1 MPKIDVCI
9 VAARR
14 PDLLAATL
22 ESLSKRMLDHFEIEN
37 VYMNLDPI
45 FGDEEAHAAC
55 LALVRNR
62 FPAAIVFEPETP
74 SFVGAVRRLWSAT
87 TAEFVLHLEDD
98 WVALTDIGP
107 DVFTAFEDSAVA
119 QVSFHTAEQKW
130 DIAKKG
136 HFHKRNEYVRLF
148 GIKIPKFTAFPIFT
162 TSPSLLRGEFVRD
175 VARLMDPAKDPE
187 KQFYYG
193 VNPALEEY
201 VRNKKSYIF
210 SPEKRPVIKDIGR
223 DWQKEKKIKKVIRG
237 ANSVWEQ
244 AE

>member
-1 MPKIDVCI
+1 
-9 VAARR
+9 
-14 PDLLAATL
+14 
-22 ESLSKRMLDHFEIEN
+22 
-37 VYMNLDPI
+37 MNLDPI

-55 LALVRNR
+55 LALIRSR
-62 FPAAIVFEPETP
+62 FRAAIVFEPETP

-130 DIAKKG
+130 DIGKKG
-136 HFHKRNEYVRLF
+136 HFHKRNEYVKLL

-162 TSPSLLRGEFVRD
+162 TSPSLLRGQFVRD
-175 VARLMDPAKDPE
+175 CASLMDPSKDPE

-193 VNPALEEY
+193 VNPALEKY

-223 DWQKEKKIKKVIRG
+223 EWQKERKIKKVIRD